1 MIAKWLRND
10 TRPTLICVI
19 LSGLTLGLSLFSRFH
34 PISAFSVFDPAWI
47 AAVLCGVPI
56 VFGAAEALVTEQ
68 DITAD
73 LLVSLA
79 LVASLITR
87 EWFAA
92 GEVAF
97 IMQIGSLLED
107 FTSERARQ
115 GVAALIDLTP
125 KTARR
130 VNGDK
135 TTSIPVEAIQVEDI
149 LAIRA
154 GETIPVDGVVISGKT
169 VVNQAAMTGES
180 IPVEKSA
187 GDDVLSGT
195 INQGS
200 PIHIRAKKAS
210 ADSTLQRMIDLAR
223 EADANKAP
231 IVGLADKWA
240 TWMVVVAL
248 CCAVVVGLLTRQFI
262 RAVTV
267 LVVFC
272 PCAFVLATP
281 TAVAAA
287 IGNLTRCGVLVKS
300 GDALERIAGVD
311 TIAFDKTGT
320 LTEGA
325 PSVVHITALKN
336 GVNENDILAAAAAIE
351 QDSEH
356 PFGQAIAAHYRAEV
370 DGPLPESTNVEV
382 LPGQGIRGKV
392 GGHVVFAGKAAIFES
407 DILNAAMKQAESE
420 GATPIAVSI
429 DREPV
434 GLIALADPVRADA
447 KAAVIALKSL
457 GLRPVMLTGDRPAV
471 AERIAS
477 AVGIDEVKSELM
489 PEDKM
494 TALKDLET
502 RGHRVAMTGD
512 GINDALAL
520 SSAHAGIAMGGIGSD
535 IAVESADAV
544 LVEGDLKR
552 LPHLFDMGRR
562 AMKKIKINII
572 VAMILNFTAIVLSG
586 LGLLVPITGALWH
599 NCGSVFVVIN
609 AALLLRVKDRFQN
622 KSTS

>member
-1 MIAKWLRND
+1 MIQKWLNND
-10 TRPTLICVI
+10 TRPTLVCVI
-19 LSGLTLGLSLFSRFH
+19 LSGIALVLSLAAHFH
-34 PISAFSVFDPAWI
+34 PIPAFSVFDPAWA

-56 VFGAAEALVTEQ
+56 VFGAAQAIVTEQ

-79 LVASLITR
+79 LIASLITR

-107 FTSERARQ
+107 YTSERARR
-115 GVAALIDLTP
+115 GVEALINLTP

-130 VNGDK
+130 VTDGAE
-135 TTSIPVEAIQVEDI
+135 TVIPVEQIQIGDTLRV
-149 LAIRA
+149 LA
-154 GETIPVDGVVISGKT
+154 GETIPVDGTIVAGSSA
-169 VVNQAAMTGES
+169 VNQAAMTGES
-180 IPVEKSA
+180 IPVEKAA
-187 GDDVLSGT
+187 GDAVLSGT
-195 INQGS
+195 VNQQS
-200 PIHIRAKKAS
+200 PIDIRAERES

-240 TWMVVVAL
+240 AWMVLVAL
-248 CCAVVVGLLTRQFI
+248 SCAVVVGLLTHQFS

-287 IGNLTRCGVLVKS
+287 IGNLTRYGVLVKS

-320 LTEGA
+320 LTEGTPA
-325 PSVVHITALKN
+325 VTSVVSLKD
-336 GVNENDILAAAAAIE
+336 GVSEKAVLAGAAALE
-351 QDSEH
+351 RYSEH
-356 PFGQAIAAHYRAEV
+356 PLGKAITAHFKET
-370 DGPLPESTNVEV
+370 DGGALPDCEDVEV
-382 LPGQGIRGKV
+382 LQGQGIRGKV
-392 GGHVVFAGKAAIFES
+392 DGKTLFVGKAALFDDETVS
-407 DILNAAMKQAESE
+407 AAADRIAAAE
-420 GATPIAVSI
+420 ATPIAVSA
-429 DREPV
+429 DGDVV
-434 GLIALADPVRADA
+434 GLIALADPVRTDA
-447 KAAVIALKSL
+447 KDAVTALKSL
-457 GLRPVMLTGDRPAV
+457 GLHPVMLTGDRGAIAKGIA
-471 AERIAS
+471 AEI
-477 AVGIDEVKSELM
+477 GIDDVKSDLL
-489 PEDKM
+489 PEDKL
-494 TALKDLET
+494 TNLKVLEKD
-502 RGHRVAMTGD
+502 GHRVAMTGD

-544 LVEGDLKR
+544 LVSDDLKR
-552 LPHLFDMGRR
+552 LPHLIDMSHR
-562 AMKKIKINII
+562 AMKKIKVNII

-609 AALLLRVKDRFQN
+609 AALLLRVKDRFQ
-622 KSTS
+622 K

>member
-10 TRPTLICVI
+10 ARPTLICVV
-19 LSGLTLGLSLFSRFH
+19 LSGITLGLSLFSRFH
-34 PISAFSVFDPAWI
+34 PIPAFSVFDPAWI

-79 LVASLITR
+79 LIASLITR

-130 VNGDK
+130 VNGGK
-135 TTSIPVEAIQVEDI
+135 ATTIPVEAIQVDDI

-154 GETIPVDGVVISGKT
+154 GETIPVDGVVVSGKT
-169 VVNQAAMTGES
+169 AVNQAAMTGES

-187 GDDVLSGT
+187 GDGVLSGT

-248 CCAVVVGLLTRQFI
+248 CCAVVVGLLTRQLI

-325 PSVVHITALKN
+325 PSVVHITALKS
-336 GVNENDILAAAAAIE
+336 GASENDILAAAAAIE

-356 PFGQAIAAHYRAEV
+356 PLGQAIAAHYRAEV
-370 DGPLPESTNVEV
+370 GGAPPESTNVEV

-392 GGHVVFAGKAAIFES
+392 DGHVIFAGKAALFES
-407 DILNAAMKQAESE
+407 DILNAAMERAESE
-420 GATPIAVSI
+420 GATPIAVSV
-429 DREPV
+429 DHEPV

-447 KAAVIALKSL
+447 KAAVSALKSL
-457 GLRPVMLTGDRPAV
+457 GLRPVMLTGDRQAV

-494 TALKDLET
+494 TALKNLET

-562 AMKKIKINII
+562 AMKKIKLNII

-586 LGLLVPITGALWH
+586 LGLLIPITGALWH